1 MEGEQWLSMKEASH
15 VLGTSVEGLRKRVER
30 DRFTRGGKF
39 QIRHDNKRRVQV
51 LITPGMI
58 EQAQEDAAEAEE
70 RTGGQGTPALRPEAT
85 RTRPDE
91 ALQVLA
97 ERHQAEVERLE
108 ARYRELIAQQR
119 ADHQADKDQFRK
131 DVELARQ
138 DAGQWRDTFE
148 RERRQSA
155 ALAEQIDCLHRE
167 YRAELDQARRPWW
180 RRLIGK

>member
-1 MEGEQWLSMKEASH
+1 MEGEQWLPIKEAARR
-15 VLGTSVEGLRKRVER
+15 LGTSVEGLRKRIER
-30 DRFTRGGKF
+30 DRLTHGGRF

-51 LITPGMI
+51 LVTPGLI
-58 EQAQEDAAEAEE
+58 EQAQESAEDAEE
-70 RTGGQGTPALRPEAT
+70 RTGGQELSTLRPEAV

-91 ALQVLA
+91 ALQA
-97 ERHQAEVERLE
+97 QASRHQAEIERLE
-108 ARYRELIAQQR
+108 ARYRELITQQR

-155 ALAEQIDCLHRE
+155 ALAEQIDRLHRE